1 MKNALEENRWL
12 LWLGLQRQT
21 VDARERARDVVG
33 AGLGLWVAGA
43 LTWLGWGASSPWLA
57 APMGASAVLL
67 FGVPSSPLAQPWPM
81 MVGNVMAALVG
92 VAVFQAM
99 GSTPTSAA
107 LAAGLALALMFP
119 LRLSLIHI

>member
-33 AGLGLWVAGA
+33 AVLGLWVAGA

-57 APMGASAVLL
+57 APMDSVMKL
-67 FGVPSSPLAQPWPM
+67 PSGKSCP
-81 MVGNVMAALVG
+81 
-92 VAVFQAM
+92 
-99 GSTPTSAA
+99 PTSV
-107 LAAGLALALMFP
+107 GMVRR
-119 LRLSLIHI
+119 RLLS